1 MDTLSFLQRVLPTE
15 GIYCT
20 IVVERQGEK
29 DYLRQAFYNS
39 VGELEQALISLD
51 KRKRNVYYATSA
63 FVTKESRKQSNVRT
77 TKALY
82 MDVDC
87 GEGKD
92 YPSQKE
98 GLQALLKFIKDTGLP
113 KPMVVSSGNGLHVY
127 WVLTRELEPTEWQPL
142 ADAMKRCVYENN
154 FKQDMSVPA
163 DSARVLR
170 AVGTHNPKGG
180 NQVKLLVDKPP
191 VTPEQMAE
199 CFKDYIV
206 APPVGLKKAVQGS
219 SLLANLAVEQEYP
232 PSVASVVKTKCQQI
246 AWAVDN
252 QDQVQEPMWYNL
264 IGVAAFC
271 VDPEETAKE
280 WSKNHPSYD
289 EAETLRKL
297 RNWRQAVDGPTTC
310 AKFDSERP
318 GGCKGCPF
326 SGKIG
331 SPTRLGAQFEEVDT
345 SADAPEDVIT
355 EINIPKPFKRAQSGI
370 KITLDDTDIDVC
382 DFDIYP
388 VSYGRDE
395 SLGYEVCRFKWNR
408 PHVGWQDLILRQAYL
423 ADGTYQYFVSIV
435 ADQGIVLIT
444 KKQTEYFQYMLR
456 SYMNELRKF
465 RTMTNLYASMGWK
478 EDHKLFVLGDTLYRR
493 KPDSTI
499 EKESIKLA
507 SASSRIGSD
516 MFGVSG
522 DLDTWKGM
530 TGLLQRA
537 DLDAHMFSIGIS
549 LASPLLEFTGLK
561 GMTVSLFGKTG
572 GGKSLAQLM
581 AQSVWGNPDKLHFQ
595 AKYTQNTL
603 FSRFGLYANLPITI
617 DEVTMMSDKDVGD
630 FLYWVSQGR
639 DKARLNRN
647 AEEREAKT
655 WATFCIVS
663 TNRPLSSKMVASGLD
678 TDAQMARLL
687 ELTVT
692 PSKLFTDSSNIG
704 KKLFDLMSTN
714 YGGAGDIFI
723 QKLMEIGP
731 EGLRAMIAEA
741 TNNFHSKYGVKFTG
755 EERYWEQVI
764 ILADLAIN
772 LAQGWGLLAFKSEP
786 CVKWALSQIST
797 LRRTVSENQI
807 DAFDLISEYLNEFAG
822 DTVRVMHTGKIPM
835 VDYERVPRNGIRARV
850 DVHRKVSSDP
860 FDSGTLMLDRAHFRK
875 WLSTRGGDYKGITD
889 ILKQEL
895 ADATPSGMRA
905 SLGRD
910 TPIKIPQ
917 TYVIGINLR
926 HPRMVG
932 LLDEAEIAYED
943 LTLGQLQI
951 VP

>member
-1 MDTLSFLQRVLPTE
+1 MDTLGFLQRVLPSE

-20 IVVERQGEK
+20 IVVEGES
-29 DYLRQAFYNS
+29 LSQAFYNT
-39 VGELEQALISLD
+39 VGELEQALTSLD

-63 FVTKESRKQSNVRT
+63 FQTKQSRKQSNVRA
-77 TKALY
+77 TKSLY
-82 MDVDC
+82 MDIDC

-92 YPSQKE
+92 YPSQRE
-98 GLQALLKFIKDTGLP
+98 GLLALVKFVKDTGLP
-113 KPMVVSSGNGLHVY
+113 DPMVVSSGNGLHVY
-127 WVLTRELEPTEWQPL
+127 WVLTRELEPTEWQPI
-142 ADAMKRCVYENN
+142 ANAMKQCAQDQG
-154 FKQDMSVPA
+154 FKQDMAVPS

-170 AVGTHNPKGG
+170 AIGTHNPKGG
-180 NQVKLLVDKPP
+180 KMAKLLVDRQP
-191 VTPEQMAE
+191 VELESITKCLKGYITTARG
-199 CFKDYIV
+199 FK
-206 APPVGLKKAVQGS
+206 KSMGS
-219 SLLANLAVEQEYP
+219 TLLANMAVEREYP
-232 PSVASVVKTKCQQI
+232 PSIASIVKTKCQQI
-246 AWAVDN
+246 DWAVDN
-252 QDQVQEPMWYNL
+252 QGEVSEPMWYNL
-264 IGVAAFC
+264 IGIAAYC
-271 VDPEETAKE
+271 VDPEDTAKAWSQDHPTYDETA
-280 WSKNHPSYD
+280 
-289 EAETLRKL
+289 TLRKL
-297 RNWRQAVDGPTTC
+297 RNWKQAVDGPTTC

-326 SGKIG
+326 VGKIG

-345 SADAPEDVIT
+345 SENAPSEVAT
-355 EINIPKPFKRAQSGI
+355 EIAIPKPFKRTHSGI

-395 SLGYEVCRFKWNR
+395 TLNYEVCRFKWNR

-423 ADGTYQYFVSIV
+423 ADGTYQYFVGVI
-435 ADQGIVLIT
+435 ADQGIVLVT

-456 SYMNELRKF
+456 SYMNELRKA

-478 EDHKLFVLGDTLYRR
+478 EDHKMFVLGDTLYRR
-493 KPDSTI
+493 KPDTTI

-507 SASSRIGSD
+507 SASARTGSD
-516 MFGVSG
+516 MFGVAG
-522 DLDTWKGM
+522 DADKWKAM
-530 TGLLQRA
+530 TGLIKRA
-537 DLDAHMFSIGIS
+537 GLDAHMFSIGIS
-549 LASPLLEFTGLK
+549 LAAPLLEFTGLK

-663 TNRPLSSKMVASGLD
+663 TNRPLSSKMIASGLD

-704 KKLFDLMSTN
+704 KKLFDIMSNN
-714 YGGAGDIFI
+714 YGTAGDLYL

-731 EGLRAMIAEA
+731 EGIRAMIAEA
-741 TNNFHSKYGVKFTG
+741 TDKFPTTYGVKFTG

-764 ILADLAIN
+764 ILADLAMK
-772 LAQGWGLLAFKSEP
+772 LARKWELIEFESEP
-786 CVKWALSQIST
+786 CVQWVLDQIGSI
-797 LRRTVSENQI
+797 RKTVTENQI

-822 DTVRVMHTGKIPM
+822 DTVRVMHTGKQSPM
-835 VDYERVPRNGIRARV
+835 VDYERMPRNGIRARV
-850 DVHRKVSSDP
+850 DVHRKAPTDP
-860 FDSGTLMLDRAHFRK
+860 FDSGTLMLDRAHLRK
-875 WLSTRGGDYKGITD
+875 WLSLRGCDYKGITD
-889 ILKQEL
+889 TLIEEL
-895 ADATPSGMRA
+895 ADATPLRKKA
-905 SLGRD
+905 SLGKN
-910 TPIKIPQ
+910 TPIKLPQ
-917 TYVIGINLR
+917 TYVVGVNLG

-932 LLDEAEIAYED
+932 LLDEADVAYED
-943 LTLGQLQI
+943 MVLGQLQP
-951 VP
+951 VG

>member
-1 MDTLSFLQRVLPTE
+1 MDTLGFLQRVLPSE

-20 IVVERQGEK
+20 IVVEGES
-29 DYLRQAFYNS
+29 LSQAFYNT
-39 VGELEQALISLD
+39 VGELEQALTSLD

-63 FVTKESRKQSNVRT
+63 FQTKQSRKQSNVRA
-77 TKALY
+77 TKSLY
-82 MDVDC
+82 MDIDC

-92 YPSQKE
+92 YPSQRE
-98 GLQALLKFIKDTGLP
+98 GLLALVKFVKDTGLP
-113 KPMVVSSGNGLHVY
+113 DPMVVSSGNGLHVY
-127 WVLTRELEPTEWQPL
+127 WVLTRELEPTEWQPI
-142 ADAMKRCVYENN
+142 ANAMKQCAQDQG
-154 FKQDMSVPA
+154 FKQDMAVPS

-170 AVGTHNPKGG
+170 AIGTHNPKGG
-180 NQVKLLVDKPP
+180 KMAKLLVDRQP
-191 VTPEQMAE
+191 VELESITKCLKGYITTARG
-199 CFKDYIV
+199 FK
-206 APPVGLKKAVQGS
+206 KSMGS
-219 SLLANLAVEQEYP
+219 TLLANMAVEREYP
-232 PSVASVVKTKCQQI
+232 PSIASIVKTKCQQI
-246 AWAVDN
+246 DWAVDN
-252 QDQVQEPMWYNL
+252 QGEVSEPMWYNL
-264 IGVAAFC
+264 IGIAAYC
-271 VDPEETAKE
+271 VDPEDTAKAWSQDHPTYDETA
-280 WSKNHPSYD
+280 
-289 EAETLRKL
+289 TLRKL
-297 RNWRQAVDGPTTC
+297 RNWKQAVDGPTTC

-326 SGKIG
+326 VGKIG

-345 SADAPEDVIT
+345 SENAPSEVAT
-355 EINIPKPFKRAQSGI
+355 EIAIPKPFKRTHSGI

-395 SLGYEVCRFKWNR
+395 TLNYEVCRFKWNR

-423 ADGTYQYFVSIV
+423 ADGTYQYFVGVI
-435 ADQGIVLIT
+435 ADQGIVLVT

-456 SYMNELRKF
+456 SYMNELRKA

-478 EDHKLFVLGDTLYRR
+478 EDHKMFVLGDTLYRR
-493 KPDSTI
+493 KPDTTI

-507 SASSRIGSD
+507 SASTRNGSD
-516 MFGVSG
+516 MFGMKG
-522 DLDTWKGM
+522 DHAKWLGM
-530 TGLLQRA
+530 TALLEKA
-537 DLDAHMFSIGIS
+537 KLDAHMFSIGIS
-549 LASPLLEFTGLK
+549 LASPMLEFSGLK

-603 FSRFGLYANLPITI
+603 FSRFGLYANLPVTI

-663 TNRPLSSKMVASGLD
+663 TNRPLSSKMIASGMD

-704 KKLFDLMSTN
+704 KKLFDIMSDNHGT
-714 YGGAGDIFI
+714 AGDIFI
-723 QKLMEIGP
+723 QKLMAIGE
-731 EGLRAMIAEA
+731 EGVRAMIAEA
-741 TNNFHSKYGVKFTG
+741 TDKFHSRYGVAFKG
-755 EERYWEQVI
+755 EERYWQQV
-764 ILADLAIN
+764 LVLTDLALR
-772 LAQGWGLLAFKSEP
+772 LAKEWGIVSFSSEP
-786 CVKWALSQIST
+786 CMQWAVDQIGT
-797 LRRTVSENQI
+797 LRKTVSENQI

-822 DTVRVMHTGKIPM
+822 DTVRVMHTGKQKPM
-835 VDYERVPRNGIRARV
+835 VDYERMPRHGIRARV

-875 WLSTRGGDYKGITD
+875 WLSARGGDYKGVTD
-889 ILKQEL
+889 TLVQEL
-895 ADATPSGMRA
+895 ADATPVRNKA

-910 TPIKIPQ
+910 TPIKLPQ
-917 TYVIGINLR
+917 TYVIGVNLS

-932 LLDEAEIAYED
+932 LLDEAEVAYED
-943 LTLGQLQI
+943 LVLGQMQP
-951 VP
+951 VT